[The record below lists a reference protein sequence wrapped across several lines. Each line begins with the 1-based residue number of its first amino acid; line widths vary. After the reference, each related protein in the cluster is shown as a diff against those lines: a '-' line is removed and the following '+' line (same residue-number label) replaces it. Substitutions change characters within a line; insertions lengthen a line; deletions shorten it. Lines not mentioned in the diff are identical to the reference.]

1 MLPINLP
8 HNKGSKTYFRRKII
22 CQKSDLYKE
31 KKTIGEGIIEGK
43 IKSFVFFLFLID
55 LTDNSLLKII
65 IAIIYSIMFICIY
78 YVENIMK
85 LTKRKKKTALISDNS
100 KQDTRLIYK
109 IPSLYYIPVV
119 NKQNLKLK
127 LQ

>member
-31 KKTIGEGIIEGK
+31 KKTIGEGISDSK

-55 LTDNSLLKII
+55 LHSLLKNNNSNNIFNYMCFLCRKYNE
-65 IAIIYSIMFICIY
+65 IYQ
-78 YVENIMK
+78 K
-85 LTKRKKKTALISDNS
+85 KKKT
-100 KQDTRLIYK
+100 T
-109 IPSLYYIPVV
+109 
-119 NKQNLKLK
+119 
-127 LQ
+127 

>member
-1 MLPINLP
+1 MLPINLL

-31 KKTIGEGIIEGK
+31 KKTIGEGISDNK

-65 IAIIYSIMFICIY
+65 IAIISSIICVF

-85 LTKRKKKTALISDNS
+85 FTEKKKKTTLISDDS
-100 KQDTRLIYK
+100 KWNTRLTYK
-109 IPSLYYIPVV
+109 IPSLYYISVV
-119 NKQNLKLK
+119 NKKNLKLK

>member
-1 MLPINLP
+1 
-8 HNKGSKTYFRRKII
+8 
-22 CQKSDLYKE
+22 
-31 KKTIGEGIIEGK
+31 
-43 IKSFVFFLFLID
+43 
-55 LTDNSLLKII
+55 
-65 IAIIYSIMFICIY
+65 MFICVF

-85 LTKRKKKTALISDNS
+85 LTKKKKTTLISDDS